1 MFNVY
6 LNGIIS
12 ALGALYG
19 FILAASKN
27 PDHLDIYIYSLSFVT
42 YVTALITIIVSEK
55 KDQLFNSFNTII
67 HIRSYTFS
75 YLSIFIGCIIFII
88 SLIFSI
94 LFLRYFSL
102 CLIAY
107 GISIR
112 TFKESVLLQ
121 QQDMNKFW
129 MFQLFGSSSRL
140 IFIYLFIYIFDF
152 NFTGLLLSNI
162 LASLITNSCYKKY
175 QFNFKKLIKY
185 ISLFNSKN
193 IFSFDG
199 VRRGLKSQIEILSF
213 YSIISIISYFNLS
226 DTTYNQYML
235 ASVPYITGFT
245 VLFRQVFSKIE
256 MKKIQKINYNS
267 KNLVLFYFISLFIG
281 TFFIINYFD
290 YFKFLFP
297 DFIDQPSSVF
307 IIFGVFIT
315 MLLYPLTIGYQ
326 FIELLS
332 KHYLV
337 KYYKIL
343 FTMFF
348 ILFSIV
354 FILTYFNPN
363 LYLLLYAIV
372 PTSILFSQLICGV
385 E

>member
-27 PDHLDIYIYSLSFVT
+27 PDHLEIYIYSISIVT
-42 YVTALITIIVSEK
+42 YVITLITIAISHK
-55 KDQLFNSFNTII
+55 KYQFFNSFSTVI
-67 HIRSYTFS
+67 HIRSYTLS
-75 YLSIFIGCIIFII
+75 YLTLFIGCIIYII
-88 SLIFSI
+88 SLISSI

-102 CLIAY
+102 SLIGYA
-107 GISIR
+107 ISIR

-129 MFQLFGSSSRL
+129 KFQLFGSTSRL

-162 LASLITNSCYKKY
+162 FASLTVNSFYKKY
-175 QFNFKKLIKY
+175 QFNFKKFAKY
-185 ISLFNSKN
+185 ISLFSSKN
-193 IFSFDG
+193 IFSSDG
-199 VRRGLKSQIEILSF
+199 VRRGLKSQIEVLSF
-213 YSIISIISYFNLS
+213 YSIISIISYFNLL

-235 ASVPYITGFT
+235 SSVPYITGFI

-267 KNLVLFYFISLFIG
+267 KYLVLFYFISLFIG
-281 TFFIINYFD
+281 TFFIVNYFE

-297 DFIDQPSSVF
+297 DYIDQSSSIF
-307 IIFGVFIT
+307 IIFSVFIT
-315 MLLYPLTIGYQ
+315 MFLYPLTIGYQ

-332 KHYLV
+332 KKYLL
-337 KYYKIL
+337 KYYNIL
-343 FTMFF
+343 FTMLF
-348 ILFSIV
+348 ILFLIV
-354 FILTYFNPN
+354 FIITYYNPN

-372 PTSILFSQLICGV
+372 PTSILLSQLMCGV